1 MREKYTQEE
10 IIEQMR
16 DDIKVE
22 LISAEVTDQ
31 KKRRLSPKPKSL
43 NSKSNQKPNHELW
56 ISVNKTFK
64 TCSAG

>member
-31 KKRRLSPKPKSL
+31 KKRRL
-43 NSKSNQKPNHELW
+43 
-56 ISVNKTFK
+56 
-64 TCSAG
+64 